1 MQRRQSK
8 KNDVCLRIYEQRQ
21 SRPFRRIIRLFHLH
35 QRQLQ
40 QLSLRI
46 EGFRPAKER
55 FLFRIGFGYDVHRLT
70 KDRPLI
76 LGGVHV
82 PYPFG
87 LEGHSDADVLV
98 HAVMDAVVGALGKGD
113 IGRHFPDTDSKYKNI
128 SSLTMLN
135 TVAELAKADRFRL
148 NNLDVTVVAQAPKLA
163 PFIPEMREN
172 LARIFET
179 APDVVNIKATTS
191 EGLGFCGKREGMEAF
206 AVASLIRDE

>member
-1 MQRRQSK
+1 M
-8 KNDVCLRIYEQRQ
+8 
-21 SRPFRRIIRLFHLH
+21 
-35 QRQLQ
+35 
-40 QLSLRI
+40 
-46 EGFRPAKER
+46 
-55 FLFRIGFGYDVHRLT
+55 FRIGFGYDVHRLT

-135 TVAELAKADRFRL
+135 TVAGLAKADRFRL